1 MVANLTTL
9 NAALKQFYVAP
20 IVTQLNEE
28 IDILNEFTKQSVSW
42 SGSEAIFPVKTTRN
56 AGVDYIDDGGN
67 LPTATN
73 VGTERFVVTAQSLV
87 ARFQI
92 TNKSL
97 KAAKKGGAGAFI
109 GALELEM
116 DGAMEAAK
124 NRANRTSTSGGFCV
138 GFISTQAAA
147 STGNPTHFLRGDVNK
162 LEAIRAAMSTG
173 TLAVQLIPGSSG
185 GTAAGTYAD
194 PAAYEQ
200 MSAAGAAAI
209 LTAVNTATGA
219 LTFNTNDSAGVPVT
233 TVNAT
238 DGFGFA
244 LVINAEQAAGALPGN
259 AADNLFIAEGIGR
272 EPVGI
277 YGNIGLQT
285 LHGLNRGSATGTA
298 STQTLQ
304 SNIMVQ
310 NPLGPLQAV
319 SLNRIQQVF
328 DRLMNE
334 SGEEADQIW
343 LSPLFRNQYTNL
355 FSGAADLIVD
365 SNKASKK
372 ADGGFTSISYS
383 GIPMK
388 TSRHV
393 DNGLLLFIKRK
404 HWKVAELAP
413 IGFAD
418 EDGRIINKVQGSAR
432 IEGFLEWDYNLV
444 CTRPNAQ
451 AVLCGLDV

>member
-1 MVANLTTL
+1 MSASLTTL
-9 NAALKQFYVAP
+9 NAALKQFYVSP
-20 IVTQLNEE
+20 IITQLNEE
-28 IDILNEFTKQSVSW
+28 IDILNEFSKQSVSW

-56 AGVDYIDDGGN
+56 SGVQYIEDGGN

-124 NRANRTSTSGGFCV
+124 NRANRTATSGGFCI
-138 GFISTQAAA
+138 GFVSEHNAAGGVHTFRGDLPKLAAA
-147 STGNPTHFLRGDVNK
+147 FG
-162 LEAIRAAMSTG
+162 AMSNNLLG
-173 TLAVQLIPGSSG
+173 VQLIPGSG
-185 GTAAGTYAD
+185 AAGAAGTYAA
-194 PAAYEQ
+194 PAAYET
-200 MSAAGAAAI
+200 MCTAGTAAVIEAVDAVTGVITLRGTDTAGA
-209 LTAVNTATGA
+209 VG
-219 LTFNTNDSAGVPVT
+219 VT
-233 TVNAT
+233 TANVPA
-238 DGFGFA
+238 GFGTA
-244 LVINAEQAAGALPGN
+244 IVIEPNQQLGNLGNN
-259 AADNLFIAEGIGR
+259 AASQLFIDNGMAR
-272 EPVGI
+272 EPVGL

-285 LHGLNRGSATGTA
+285 LHGLNRGGATGTA

-304 SNIMVQ
+304 SNVLTAVAGGA
-310 NPLGPLQAV
+310 LGAITLQ
-319 SLNRIQQVF
+319 RIQQVF

-334 SGEEADQIW
+334 SGEEPDQIW
-343 LSPLFRNQYTNL
+343 LSPLFRNNYTAL

-365 SNKASKK
+365 SNKSSKK

-418 EDGRIINKVQGSAR
+418 EDGRVINKVQGSAR
-432 IEGFLEWDYNLV
+432 IEGFLEWDYNLL

-451 AVLCGLDV
+451 AVLCGITV

>member
-1 MVANLTTL
+1 MVATLTTL
-9 NAALKQFYVAP
+9 NAALKQHYVAP

-56 AGVDYIDDGGN
+56 SGVDYIPDGGN

-124 NRANRTSTSGGFCV
+124 NRCNRTATSGGRLV
-138 GFISTQAAA
+138 GFIHEKKLSTNAGESGAN
-147 STGNPTHFLRGDVNK
+147 TYIVRGDVTK
-162 LEAIRAAMSTG
+162 IAAMLVHAPTLELDFIPYSEQTG
-173 TLAVQLIPGSSG
+173 VGTYVAPAAYHPMNGTDSIICTAADPVAGTITVAAQDSGANNVTTLAVTLGFGI
-185 GTAAGTYAD
+185 
-194 PAAYEQ
+194 
-200 MSAAGAAAI
+200 
-209 LTAVNTATGA
+209 
-219 LTFNTNDSAGVPVT
+219 GVHIKDT
-233 TVNAT
+233 TVAVS
-238 DGFGFA
+238 DI
-244 LVINAEQAAGALPGN
+244 L
-259 AADNLFIAEGIGR
+259 DR
-272 EPVGI
+272 EPVGL

-285 LHGLNRGSATGTA
+285 LHGLNRSQVSGTA

-304 SNIMVQ
+304 SSVLTQRGLVTDALDTI
-310 NPLGPLQAV
+310 
-319 SLNRIQQVF
+319 SLDRIQQVF
-328 DRLMNE
+328 DRTLNLA
-334 SGEEADQIW
+334 GEEGDQIW
-343 LSPLFRNQYTNL
+343 LSPLFRNQYTSL

-365 SNKASKK
+365 SNKTSKR
-372 ADGGFTSISYS
+372 ADGGFNAMSYA

-451 AVLCGLDV
+451 AILCGLTV

>member
-9 NAALKQFYVAP
+9 NSALKQFYVSP
-20 IVTQLNEE
+20 IITQLNEE

-138 GFISTQAAA
+138 GFISEQANAGA
-147 STGNPTHFLRGDVNK
+147 NSHTLRGDVNK

-173 TLAVQLIPGSSG
+173 TLAVQLIPGSNG
-185 GTAAGTYAD
+185 GTAVGTYAN

-209 LTAVNTATGA
+209 LTAVNTATGQ
-219 LTFNTNDSAGVPVT
+219 LTFNANDSAGATVT
-233 TVNAT
+233 TLNAT

-244 LVINAEQAAGALPGN
+244 LVINAEQSAGALPGN
-259 AADNLFIAEGIGR
+259 AADNDFITEGIGR

-285 LHGLNRGSATGTA
+285 LHGLNRGGATGTA

-304 SNIMVQ
+304 SNMLVQ

-334 SGEEADQIW
+334 AGEEADQIW
-343 LSPLFRNQYTNL
+343 LSPLFRNNYTNL

-418 EDGRIINKVQGSAR
+418 EDGRVINKVQGSAR

-451 AVLCGLDV
+451 AVLCGLGV